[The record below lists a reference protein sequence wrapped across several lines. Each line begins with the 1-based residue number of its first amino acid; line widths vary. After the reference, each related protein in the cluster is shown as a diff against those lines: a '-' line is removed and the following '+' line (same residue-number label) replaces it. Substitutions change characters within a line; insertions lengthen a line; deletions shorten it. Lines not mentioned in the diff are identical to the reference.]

1 MRATTAPSPPRAT
14 VFRLAAPGSVP
25 VGFGGPVVL
34 TVPLAP
40 PAEVVAGAP
49 VVSAEDVMA
58 TEDGAV
64 VASVDGAEDVM
75 ASVSE
80 VVAAGA
86 EVVSMA
92 EVAALVWLPRGGML
106 RETPAPSQSPV
117 AAWMVDAIS
126 ASEHPA

>member
-25 VGFGGPVVL
+25 VGLGGEVVL

-40 PAEVVAGAP
+40 PAEVVAGAS
-49 VVSAEDVMA
+49 VVSAEDVMT
-58 TEDGAV
+58 TEDGAE
-64 VASVDGAEDVM
+64 VASVDGAEVV

-86 EVVSMA
+86 DEVSVA

-106 RETPAPSQSPV
+106 RETPAPSQSAE
-117 AAWMVDAIS
+117 AAAMVLSIS
-126 ASEHPA
+126 PSEHPA